1 MTPRMA
7 PQPSI
12 RPVAG
17 FCLLLAALQLLLVPQ
32 VLGGRALDFVLFRVD
47 ALSLA
52 FGVAWT
58 LALGLAGIRN
68 GYDEGRRTKD
78 EGRITEIGPTTTFRI
93 PNSAFRIRG
102 GLYLLFTIG
111 LLGMAYAREP
121 LVLLAGWEVAGLALW
136 LSLREM
142 GRSRG
147 VLRCA
152 LSIHVPGLLL
162 LAVVV
167 FGPVGPFVPPQGGE
181 AAPWPLF
188 VTISFGIV
196 ALWRAC
202 CWLAWGRG
210 SLGGMLWILA
220 SFYVLVSPFLLAKA
234 LVAAPWDAFGVWWL
248 ALLGTVALVA
258 SLLAVLLGADPGLA
272 IALACAAIGVAGFGL
287 APASPIAAAG
297 AIALALVAPFWAV
310 VWARAHTGALF
321 LVAALLGV
329 WLLSEGALDARYRL
343 VAAILLPAIVLLAAK
358 AVPST
363 EYRVPSD
370 DDLRRTTRDYQLSTI
385 NSAIAIALLV
395 AVAVYPQAAVEWV
408 IRPAVGA
415 MAGGVAFPSALV
427 TNWGLGLT
435 VQAAQEQIVASLP
448 ATGIALAVFLA
459 WVALYWLRALS
470 GRKTTDGG

>member
-1 MTPRMA
+1 M
-7 PQPSI
+7 
-12 RPVAG
+12 
-17 FCLLLAALQLLLVPQ
+17 QLLLIPQ
-32 VLGGRALDFVLFRVD
+32 VLGGRAIDFALFRVD

-52 FGVAWT
+52 LGVVWT
-58 LALGLAGIRN
+58 LALGLAGMRN
-68 GYDEGRRTKD
+68 RDDEGRRTKD
-78 EGRITEIGPTTTFRI
+78 EGSEPSIAKEATTEIGPNQTFRI
-93 PNSAFRIRG
+93 QPGF
-102 GLYLLFTIG
+102 YVLFTLG
-111 LLGMAYAREP
+111 PLGMAYAREP
-121 LVLLAGWEVAGLALW
+121 LVLLVGWEVAGLALW
-136 LSLREM
+136 LSLRDV
-142 GRSRG
+142 GQSGG

-152 LSIHVPGLLL
+152 LSIHLPGLLL
-162 LAVVV
+162 LAAIL

-181 AAPWPLF
+181 ATPWPLF
-188 VTISFGIV
+188 VAISFGIV

-210 SLGGMLWILA
+210 SLGGMLWILV
-220 SFYVLVSPFLLAKA
+220 SVYVLVSPFLLAKA
-234 LVAAPWDAFGVWWL
+234 LVAAPWDAFGVWSL
-248 ALLGTVALVA
+248 ALLGTVAVVA

-272 IALACAAIGVAGFGL
+272 IALACAAIGVAGLGL
-287 APASPIAAAG
+287 APVSPIAAAG
-297 AIALALVAPFWAV
+297 AIALALAAPFWTV
-310 VWARAHTGALF
+310 VPARAYRGALF

-370 DDLRRTTRDYQLSTI
+370 DDRREFASSSTDDGQLATINYQLSTI

-470 GRKTTDGG
+470 GRRTKDERGKTTDGG